1 MTRNVDLNSDM
12 GEGYG
17 PWRMGDDAALLD
29 IVSSANIACGFHAG
43 DPDVMDK
50 TMRLAVANGVGIGA
64 HPGFADLKGFGR
76 RQLPL
81 PHGEIANAVAYQLG
95 ATQAMSK
102 RAGGSVRHLKLH
114 GAMSNMASVDHAL
127 AKACYQAALDVDP
140 DIVIMVLAAT
150 AMEDVVRDL
159 GCNWAG
165 EIFADRAYNDDA
177 TLVDRSKPGAV
188 IHDASTAAAPASL
201 ADASHTS
208 VTSVAVS
215 HVRSVCLR
223 RPASAD
229 ADSSNGS
236 AWSVSASVSSVTLVS
251 SVTTVTSV
259 RHFRQPA
266 STHTDSSNGSAW
278 SVTAT
283 VSSVTL
289 VSSVSSVS
297 HVRQSAPS
305 AS

>member
-43 DPDVMDK
+43 DPDVMDE
-50 TMRLAVANGVGIGA
+50 TMRLAIANGVGIGA

-95 ATQAMSK
+95 SAQAMAK

-114 GAMSNMASVDHAL
+114 GALSNMASVDHAL

-150 AMEDVVRDL
+150 AMEDVVCDL

-188 IHDASTAAAPASL
+188 LHDAETAAPRILKMLEAGAIIAESGKHIPCQIDTICLHGDTPGAVEMARGIRTHLTDAGITIAPL
-201 ADASHTS
+201 
-208 VTSVAVS
+208 
-215 HVRSVCLR
+215 
-223 RPASAD
+223 
-229 ADSSNGS
+229 
-236 AWSVSASVSSVTLVS
+236 
-251 SVTTVTSV
+251 
-259 RHFRQPA
+259 
-266 STHTDSSNGSAW
+266 
-278 SVTAT
+278 
-283 VSSVTL
+283 
-289 VSSVSSVS
+289 
-297 HVRQSAPS
+297 
-305 AS
+305 